1 MSPIVLGVRHHS
13 PACARVV
20 QDVIRR
26 QSPAFVLIEG
36 PVDYNERIDELLLGH
51 QLPVAV
57 FSFMHSA
64 ARSHA
69 SWSPLCDYSPEY
81 VASSVKNREVASA
94 SERST
99 FLALPHSIDRLTSVR
114 GLFGQTSTCS
124 M

>member
-81 VASSVKNREVASA
+81 VALRAGREQGAELRFMDLPVWA
-94 SERST
+94 ERSV
-99 FLALPHSIDRLTSVR
+99 PRCPQVPS
-114 GLFGQTSTCS
+114 
-124 M
+124 